1 MLLADDHTMFRQGLA
16 AILTLYGGM
25 EVAEVPNDGD
35 ALNLARDLKPDVVIM
50 QVQILVG
57 LENQAH

>member
-1 MLLADDHTMFRQGLA
+1 MFRQGLA